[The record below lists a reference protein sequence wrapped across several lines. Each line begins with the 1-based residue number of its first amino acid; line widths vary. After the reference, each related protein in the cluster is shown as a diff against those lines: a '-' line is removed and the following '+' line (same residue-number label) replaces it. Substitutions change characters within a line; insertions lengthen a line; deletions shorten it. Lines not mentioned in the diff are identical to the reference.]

1 MILETKD
8 LKLITI
14 EEEVDFKEDQ
24 HPWFIVF
31 FDKKTKVT
39 GIVKRTKE
47 DISY

>member
-14 EEEVDFKEDQ
+14 EEEADFKEDQ

-31 FDKKTKVT
+31 LTKRQ
-39 GIVKRTKE
+39 K
-47 DISY
+47 